1 MRKIYLS
8 GACKNVATDISTS
21 WRNYVSTALGSEF
34 NTFDPN
40 KHYDYKDFLPA
51 SDKECRKLFLNHLR
65 ESDILL
71 VNLDFSN
78 ISCGTNYEIGFAQAL
93 NKPIIGFGGREAYNW
108 AKDACDV
115 VLDNMLDACNYIT
128 SHYYK

>member
-1 MRKIYLS
+1 MKKIYLS
-8 GACKNVATDISTS
+8 GACKNVSSDISSS
-21 WRNYVSTALGSEF
+21 WRDYMEVALGSEF
-34 NTFDPN
+34 KLFNPN
-40 KHYDYKDFLPA
+40 KHYDYKDYLPA
-51 SDKECRKLFLNHLR
+51 SDRECRKLFLNHLR

-78 ISCGTNYEIGFAQAL
+78 ISCGTNYEIGYAQAL

-115 VLDNMLDACNYIT
+115 VLKDMIEAVNYLST
-128 SHYYK
+128 HYTN